1 MGLLGLLGQVRFV
14 ELLRGV
20 ELGGGVPK
28 KLWQTLKVCQS
39 VWRKGDGGI
48 LNFELGK

>member
-1 MGLLGLLGQVRFV
+1 MWDLWDLWDLWEVWDLWGFG
-14 ELLRGV
+14 EN
-20 ELGGGVPK
+20 VPE

-48 LNFELGK
+48 LNWG